1 MEKRTAIINTIYTTS
16 ITIARFSALVILV
29 QSIRGRKQLHYK
41 KKAHL
46 LKKVILFTS
55 KIIDIFKQKTV
66 WPNHPSSVNHYKVHQ
81 CTNTIHVHQVNVTAV
96 SLSSVFQVGSA
107 HGISADSRVKH
118 FRILRGD

>member
-16 ITIARFSALVILV
+16 IVSSSIFSIGDTGTINQSSKAIAL
-29 QSIRGRKQLHYK
+29 QKEGASFK
-41 KKAHL
+41 KSDTLYFKDY
-46 LKKVILFTS
+46 
-55 KIIDIFKQKTV
+55 DIFEKKTV